1 MNAKTICSALIL
13 GGLMVTLAPSS
24 SPLAQSSDKNVVAPK
39 DAGAAPA
46 KAKTNTNTT
55 PTKQPRWRHRGGKH
69 PHFGSRPVRT

>member
-1 MNAKTICSALIL
+1 MNTRTICSALIT

-39 DAGAAPA
+39 DVGAAPA
-46 KAKTNTNTT
+46 KAKPNTNTT

>member
-1 MNAKTICSALIL
+1 MNRRSICSALIL
-13 GGLMVTLAPSS
+13 GGLMVTLAPLS
-24 SPLAQSSDKNVVAPK
+24 SPLAQLSDKNVVAPK

-46 KAKTNTNTT
+46 KAKTNTTT